1 MTTSELFDLLKLAQR
16 IALEKH
22 GVPNIL
28 QPGIIKE
35 LMMAE
40 ILGHDLIP
48 QKDSADAKDNAGN
61 TYEYLASIRRVN
73 VTTNKGCSFQLDRVT
88 PSNLNRVSRNKA
100 FYFGIFSNHLEIE
113 EIWKVEIPVILE
125 EVERQLDKCKNNI
138 AHVNFLLKWL
148 EKNGTRVFHDASSE
162 AQRKPQRENHS

>member
-1 MTTSELFDLLKLAQR
+1 MATSELFDLLKKAQQ

-28 QPGIIKE
+28 QPGVIKE

-48 QKDSADAKDNAGN
+48 QKDSADAKDKNGN
-61 TYEYLASIRRVN
+61 SYEYLASIKRIN
-73 VTTNKGCSFQLDRVT
+73 VTTNKGCSFQMDRVT
-88 PSNLNRVSRNKA
+88 PSNLNRVTRNRA
-100 FYFGIFSNHLEIE
+100 FYFGIFKDHLEVE
-113 EIWKVEIPVILE
+113 EIWKVEIPVVLS
-125 EVERQLDKCKNNI
+125 EVTRQLKKCKNDI

-148 EKNGTRVFHDASSE
+148 EENGSKVF
-162 AQRKPQRENHS
+162 P